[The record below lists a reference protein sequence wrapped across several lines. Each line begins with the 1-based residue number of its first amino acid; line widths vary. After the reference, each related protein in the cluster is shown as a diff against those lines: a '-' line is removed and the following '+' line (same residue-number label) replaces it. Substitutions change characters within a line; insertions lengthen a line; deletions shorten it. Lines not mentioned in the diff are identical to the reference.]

1 MLNLKILII
10 VLIGQFAL
18 VPSVSYAYIDPASG
32 SALVSVLVAL
42 IAALFLSIKGLYYN
56 ITSVLFMPFNIKVE
70 ANNPKLVFY
79 SEGAHYWS
87 TFKPVLEALDE
98 KGIEAI
104 YLTSSGNDE
113 GLNFKSNYITSKYI
127 GNGMKAY
134 NFLNRLEADV
144 CAMTT
149 PGLDVL
155 HIRRSKG
162 VKHYCY
168 LPHSPIDL
176 GKYKLYSF
184 DGFDSI
190 FLTGAYQEKSLR
202 ALEELRSSHKKKIF
216 YAGCPYMDEMGARLS
231 QVKKNMI
238 PKDNR
243 LKTILLAPTWGKNN
257 ILRILS
263 VEQIKKIV
271 SDNYELIIR
280 PHPQSYIA
288 EPELIQNLKDEFED
302 FSSIKWDDTKDSF
315 ESLLRSDLLISSLS
329 GIIFDYAFIF
339 EKRSIII
346 EFDYDFTG
354 QEANDLPF
362 AIWDIGMIDKVG
374 LRLSVDEIDLIT
386 DKISA
391 LLNDEDSD
399 NGLTKLRVQNLFNYG
414 KSGKF
419 IANALCEIAEVSKLK

>member
-1 MLNLKILII
+1 
-10 VLIGQFAL
+10 
-18 VPSVSYAYIDPASG
+18 
-32 SALVSVLVAL
+32 
-42 IAALFLSIKGLYYN
+42 
-56 ITSVLFMPFNIKVE
+56 
-70 ANNPKLVFY
+70 
-79 SEGAHYWS
+79 
-87 TFKPVLEALDE
+87 
-98 KGIEAI
+98 
-104 YLTSSGNDE
+104 
-113 GLNFKSNYITSKYI
+113 
-127 GNGMKAY
+127 
-134 NFLNRLEADV
+134 
-144 CAMTT
+144 
-149 PGLDVL
+149 
-155 HIRRSKG
+155 
-162 VKHYCY
+162 
-168 LPHSPIDL
+168 
-176 GKYKLYSF
+176 
-184 DGFDSI
+184 
-190 FLTGAYQEKSLR
+190 
-202 ALEELRSSHKKKIF
+202 
-216 YAGCPYMDEMGARLS
+216 
-231 QVKKNMI
+231 MI

-362 AIWDIGMIDKVG
+362 AIWDIDMIDKVG